1 MKFLKN
7 LLGIDEVLEKV
18 NLIGEK
24 LDDSQY
30 DSNELS
36 KNTKLTFLNPINNS
50 IFLSVEKLESCD
62 ETFSKINIGKGS
74 RFNSM
79 LQALPMS
86 QVIAQNKMLEGAYK
100 VIMPKD
106 SVGTL
111 MKYKNGLLGTPLVN
125 SSSGKIAGHAGLS
138 KITNLPMSP
147 VIIFTAMSFITGQY
161 FMSQINSSLK
171 NISKDIN
178 DIIKFLFDDKE
189 SRNYAI
195 YQLCLDISTSMD
207 IIIENQDIRIAY
219 LTNIQSSL
227 IDLNQNIKFYEK
239 TIDRKR
245 KELSSIIND
254 NKRTNDRI
262 NDSKIKFK
270 ELNKL
275 ILQRYFC
282 LQLYA
287 QCKILEMQLAQI
299 YDTDYIEKIINQLNN
314 IKNESTLYNIRI
326 VEDTEKV
333 FKKINDK
340 NWVWSEEDIFIK
352 RDEIIGY
359 IQENN
364 EKFIVNYNSTIE
376 GMNNCINFIKKDNT
390 FIVEGDNLYI
400 VYE

>member
-7 LLGIDEVLEKV
+7 LLGIDDLLEKIS
-18 NLIGEK
+18 LIHEK

-30 DSNELS
+30 NSNELS
-36 KNTKLTFLNPINNS
+36 KNTKLTFLNPINNN
-50 IFLSVEKLESCD
+50 ILLDIEKLESC
-62 ETFSKINIGKGS
+62 EEIYSKTNIGKGG
-74 RFNSM
+74 RFNFM
-79 LQALPMS
+79 LQALPIS
-86 QVIAQNKMLEGAYK
+86 QIIGQNKMLEGAYK
-100 VIMPKD
+100 VIIPKGSGD
-106 SVGTL
+106 SL
-111 MKYKNGLLGTPLVN
+111 MKYSNGYLGTPLVN
-125 SSSGKIAGHAGLS
+125 STTGKISGHAGLS

-195 YQLCLDISTSMD
+195 YQLCIDISTSMD

-239 TIDRKR
+239 TMDRKR

-254 NKRTNDRI
+254 NKNTNDSI
-262 NDSKIKFK
+262 NDSKKKFK

-299 YDTDYIEKIINQLNN
+299 YDIDYIEKIINQLNN
-314 IKNESTLYNIRI
+314 IKDESTLYNIRI
-326 VEDTEKV
+326 VENIEHV

-340 NWVWSEEDIFIK
+340 NWVWSKEDIFSK

-359 IQENN
+359 MQENN
-364 EKFIVNYNSTIE
+364 EKFIVNYNSAID
-376 GMNNCINFIKKDNT
+376 GMNNFISFIKKDNT

-400 VYE
+400 VNE

>member
-7 LLGIDEVLEKV
+7 LLGIDDLLEKIS
-18 NLIGEK
+18 LIHEK

-30 DSNELS
+30 NSNELS
-36 KNTKLTFLNPINNS
+36 KNTKLTFLNPINNN
-50 IFLSVEKLESCD
+50 ILLDIEKLESC
-62 ETFSKINIGKGS
+62 EEIYSKTNIGKGG
-74 RFNSM
+74 RFNFM
-79 LQALPMS
+79 LQALPIS
-86 QVIAQNKMLEGAYK
+86 QIIGQNKMLEGAYK
-100 VIMPKD
+100 VIIPKGSGD
-106 SVGTL
+106 SL
-111 MKYKNGLLGTPLVN
+111 MKYSNGYLGTPLVN
-125 SSSGKIAGHAGLS
+125 STTGKISGHAGLS

-147 VIIFTAMSFITGQY
+147 VIIFTTMSFITGQY

-195 YQLCLDISTSMD
+195 YQLCIDISTSMD

-239 TIDRKR
+239 TMDRKR

-254 NKRTNDRI
+254 NKNTNDRI
-262 NDSKIKFK
+262 NDSKKKFK

-299 YDTDYIEKIINQLNN
+299 YDIDYIEKIINQLNN
-314 IKNESTLYNIRI
+314 IKDESTLYNIRI
-326 VEDTEKV
+326 VENIEHV

-340 NWVWSEEDIFIK
+340 NWVWSKEDIFSK

-359 IQENN
+359 MQENN
-364 EKFIVNYNSTIE
+364 EKFIVNYNSAID
-376 GMNNCINFIKKDNT
+376 GMNNFISFIKKDNT

-400 VYE
+400 VNE

>member
-7 LLGIDEVLEKV
+7 LLGIDDLLEKIS
-18 NLIGEK
+18 LIHEK

-30 DSNELS
+30 NSNELS
-36 KNTKLTFLNPINNS
+36 KNTKLTFLNPINNN
-50 IFLSVEKLESCD
+50 ILLDIEKLESC
-62 ETFSKINIGKGS
+62 EEIYSKTNIGKGG
-74 RFNSM
+74 RFNFM
-79 LQALPMS
+79 LQALPIS
-86 QVIAQNKMLEGAYK
+86 QIIGQNKMLEGAYK
-100 VIMPKD
+100 VIIPKGSGD
-106 SVGTL
+106 SL
-111 MKYKNGLLGTPLVN
+111 MKYSNGYLGTPLVN
-125 SSSGKIAGHAGLS
+125 STTGKISGHAGLS

-147 VIIFTAMSFITGQY
+147 VIIFTTMSFITGQY

-195 YQLCLDISTSMD
+195 YQLYIDISTSMD

-239 TIDRKR
+239 TMDRKR

-254 NKRTNDRI
+254 NKNTNDRI
-262 NDSKIKFK
+262 NDSKKKFK

-299 YDTDYIEKIINQLNN
+299 YDIDYIEKIINQLNN
-314 IKNESTLYNIRI
+314 IKDESTLYNIRI
-326 VEDTEKV
+326 VENIEHV

-340 NWVWSEEDIFIK
+340 NWVWSKEDIFSK

-359 IQENN
+359 MQENN
-364 EKFIVNYNSTIE
+364 EKFIVNYNSAID
-376 GMNNCINFIKKDNT
+376 GMNNFISFIKKDNT

-400 VYE
+400 VNE

>member
-7 LLGIDEVLEKV
+7 LLGIDDLLEKIS
-18 NLIGEK
+18 LIHEK

-30 DSNELS
+30 NSNELS
-36 KNTKLTFLNPINNS
+36 KNTKLTFLNPINNN
-50 IFLSVEKLESCD
+50 ILLDIEKLESC
-62 ETFSKINIGKGS
+62 EEIYSKTNIGKGGS
-74 RFNSM
+74 FNFM
-79 LQALPMS
+79 LQALPIS
-86 QVIAQNKMLEGAYK
+86 QIIGQNKMLEGAYK
-100 VIMPKD
+100 VIIPKGSGD
-106 SVGTL
+106 SL
-111 MKYKNGLLGTPLVN
+111 MKYSNGYLGTPLVN
-125 SSSGKIAGHAGLS
+125 STTGKISGHAGLS

-147 VIIFTAMSFITGQY
+147 VIIFTTMSFITGQY

-195 YQLCLDISTSMD
+195 YQLCIDISTSMD

-239 TIDRKR
+239 TMDRKR

-254 NKRTNDRI
+254 NKNTNDRI
-262 NDSKIKFK
+262 NDSKKKFK

-299 YDTDYIEKIINQLNN
+299 YDIDYIEKIINQLNN
-314 IKNESTLYNIRI
+314 IKDESTLYNIRI
-326 VEDTEKV
+326 VENIEHV

-340 NWVWSEEDIFIK
+340 NWVWSKEDIFSK

-359 IQENN
+359 MQENN
-364 EKFIVNYNSTIE
+364 EKFIVNYNSAID
-376 GMNNCINFIKKDNT
+376 GMNNFISFIKKDNT

-400 VYE
+400 VNE